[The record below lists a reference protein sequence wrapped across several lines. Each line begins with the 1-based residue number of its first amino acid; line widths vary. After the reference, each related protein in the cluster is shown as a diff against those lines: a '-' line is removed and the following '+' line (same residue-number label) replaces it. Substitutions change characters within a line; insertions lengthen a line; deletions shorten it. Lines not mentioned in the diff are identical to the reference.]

1 MRLNAKQIAAYTGGQ
16 FLVDPIDASALMTGI
31 TWDSREVRPGWLYV
45 ALPGERVDGHAFVE
59 AALRAGAAG
68 ALVTD
73 GPSQSC
79 ALLARELGAA
89 IIEVPNTASAITDL
103 ARAWRSH
110 LRGRVIGLTGSVG
123 KTTTKNLTRDVCAA
137 YGSVVAT
144 KANQNNE
151 LGVPRTLL
159 NADPETAVVV
169 VEMGMRGRGQ
179 IAELCDF
186 VRPVWGLITNV
197 GESHIELL
205 GSRENIA
212 RAKSELFEA
221 LPAGVGRAFA
231 NLDDDFAAFMAER
244 GRLSER
250 SVALSGFAGHPDAAL
265 RGALERESAACD
277 QAVWAEDVSL
287 DAEGRPRFT
296 LCARDAA
303 DHDDGALFA
312 TVERVPCALSLTG
325 AHNVDNACAAA
336 SVGFALG
343 LDLATIAAALGA
355 SVPEPGRQEVI
366 AARGG
371 FTVIN
376 DAYNA
381 SPDSMRASLATFAA
395 TDVAGRRIAVLGDM
409 GELGSFAPACHEG
422 VGAAAASHHLDKLK
436 NDCVR
441 VVVCKQLRT
450 VDNKVITFLVAD
462 KQSAVAVKN
471 IAAGGGDN
479 SGILGYRG
487 SAVVALGSLDYLH
500 LIQKVDIYSEQRHQ
514 HHHERRYSS
523 GFYKFSHRLFLIR
536 STSPAGKTPA
546 RRAEATTGSAMRR

>member
-1 MRLNAKQIAAYTGGQ
+1 MRLNAKQIAGDAGGECR
-16 FLVDPIDASALMTGI
+16 VGPVDASALMTGR

-73 GPSQSC
+73 APSQSC

-212 RAKSELFEA
+212 RAKAELLCA
-221 LPAGVGRAFA
+221 LPEGTGRAFVNA
-231 NLDDDFAAFMAER
+231 D
-244 GRLSER
+244 
-250 SVALSGFAGHPDAAL
+250 
-265 RGALERESAACD
+265 AACD

-355 SVPEPGRQEVI
+355 SLPEPGRQEII

-422 VGAAAASHHLDKLK
+422 VGAAAASHHLDKLI
-436 NDCVR
+436 CIGELAR
-441 VVVCKQLRT
+441 H
-450 VDNKVITFLVAD
+450 
-462 KQSAVAVKN
+462 
-471 IAAGGGDN
+471 IAAG
-479 SGILGYRG
+479 
-487 SAVVALGSLDYLH
+487 
-500 LIQKVDIYSEQRHQ
+500 
-514 HHHERRYSS
+514 
-523 GFYKFSHRLFLIR
+523 
-536 STSPAGKTPA
+536 
-546 RRAEATTGSAMRR
+546 AEAAGMDAARISRADTVADVLEELDALLEPGDAVLVKASHFMGLTRIVEGLVN